1 MGSAIT
7 PYAAQGRRLKGAQ
20 GVPHPTTSATLRE
33 NGETHHIIRSRNG
46 VRRRGVGPEMGALL
60 GALAAAC
67 SPLGA
72 FGRLVPKDRGGT
84 LFSRLATAS
93 LPDNLALAT

>member
-1 MGSAIT
+1 M
-7 PYAAQGRRLKGAQ
+7 
-20 GVPHPTTSATLRE
+20 
-33 NGETHHIIRSRNG
+33 IRSRNG